1 MKIKKI
7 SSLDSREFEL
17 YLTLREQTHHWREGF
32 AVVESEKSVREL
44 LASDV
49 EIESMLMTRHWIDRL
64 GPLLEQ
70 PRHSETVLYEA
81 GETLLNNIVGFQM
94 HKSLL
99 ALARIPANPQLAS
112 LSEPSHEQT
121 ALQVH
126 VALEAVADS
135 ENMGMI
141 LRNCAAFGVASLV
154 TGEDSCSPWLRRSV
168 RVSLGNIFKLTLY
181 RSPDLLTS
189 LRQLRDDHGWHI
201 VGTTP
206 RGGNPTIALPQKEA
220 KHICLLFGSEARGLT
235 EQALA
240 LCDTRFT
247 IPMQNDV
254 DSINVANSV
263 AVALHEALRFG
274 GK

>member
-1 MKIKKI
+1 MNINKI

-64 GPLLEQ
+64 GPLLKQ
-70 PRHSETVLYEA
+70 KRHSETVLYEA
-81 GETLLNNIVGFQM
+81 EETLLTGIVGFQM

-99 ALARIPANPQLAS
+99 ALARIPANPPLAS
-112 LSEPSHEQT
+112 LSKLVQGQRAPRI
-121 ALQVH
+121 H

-168 RVSLGNIFKLTLY
+168 RVSLGNIFKLTIH
-181 RSPDLLTS
+181 RSPDQLDS
-189 LRQLRDDHGWHI
+189 LRQLRDTHGWHI

-206 RGGNPTIALPQKEA
+206 RGGSPAITLPQKET
-220 KHICLLFGSEARGLT
+220 KHICLLFGSEANGLT
-235 EQALA
+235 EEALA
-240 LCDTRFT
+240 LCDARFT

-263 AVALHEALRFG
+263 AVALHEALRSG
-274 GK
+274 EK